1 MLTIFI
7 FSTNSINNYYIYRF
21 YYFALLIA
29 RTPVFRPSF
38 SRSHLS
44 GCVLVTAT
52 LVCSRSA
59 VLLSPLSSCALGCAS
74 ATAVVLFSRLCFC
87 HRRRQCSLSVVLCL
101 CPRDLSR
108 SPPSTV
114 QKPVS
119 VASQCLCKSLTQSQQ
134 SRYVS
139 TFPYRKLIGCLLYV
153 NACTRPAISFNNK
166 PTYQVCQ
173 ALVRLAQFV

>member
-1 MLTIFI
+1 MFGARLPFWLACLYNIFLVLANAHNFI

-21 YYFALLIA
+21 YYFAFLIA

-52 LVCSRSA
+52 LVS
-59 VLLSPLSSCALGCAS
+59 LSCALV
-74 ATAVVLFSRLCFC
+74 TAVVLFSRLCFC
-87 HRRRQCSLSVVLCL
+87 HRRRQCSLSAVLCH

-108 SPPSTV
+108 SSPSTV

-119 VASQCLCKSLTQSQQ
+119 VASQCLCKSLTQSQ
-134 SRYVS
+134 
-139 TFPYRKLIGCLLYV
+139 
-153 NACTRPAISFNNK
+153 
-166 PTYQVCQ
+166 
-173 ALVRLAQFV
+173 